1 MYNIFLGMKGLVT
14 INSYYL
20 YYKCL
25 KIHVPNIST
34 KKATKKRRV
43 KDIISEKSIEV
54 FSRK

>member
-14 INSYYL
+14 INSHYL

-43 KDIISEKSIEV
+43 KDIISEKTIEV
-54 FSRK
+54 FSIK